1 MNFLKRM
8 ENEILIADGA
18 MGTLLYSY
26 GKDSCLEQLNLSH
39 PEQIIGIH
47 KAYLDAGADIIQ
59 TNTYAANYLKLSRYG
74 LEDSV
79 KEINSAAVTL
89 AKQAVASTQTNAYIV
104 GSIGGNR
111 GINPRIVSLDEIK
124 KSFHEQLSC
133 LLVEGVDGI
142 LLETYYDLE
151 ELETVL
157 SIARKETD
165 LPIIAQVSMH
175 EVGFLQNHILAAD
188 ALQRLEDLGADIV
201 GMNCR

>member
-79 KEINSAAVTL
+79 KEINKVAVQL
-89 AKQAVASTQTNAYIV
+89 AKQASTPNSYII

-111 GINPRIVSLDEIK
+111 GINPQSVSIEVIK
-124 KSFHEQLSC
+124 SSFQEQLYA
-133 LLVEGVDGI
+133 LLLEGVDGI

-157 SIARKETD
+157 TIARKATD
-165 LPIIAQVSMH
+165 LPIIA
-175 EVGFLQNHILAAD
+175 
-188 ALQRLEDLGADIV
+188 
-201 GMNCR
+201 